1 MCFPTDLLPHAQGYQ
16 AGGLIGL
23 VAVVPLQTL
32 LSRSFS
38 LPRAAKAV
46 GISSV
51 VGVGITSALLAAK
64 ATQCVCVQVY
74 SCVLS
79 HR

>member
-1 MCFPTDLLPHAQGYQ
+1 MCLSTLLPHAQGYQ

-23 VAVVPLQTL
+23 VAMVPLQTL